1 MPLSENLVDVIQL
14 IGETIRGDRDAMG
27 DLTQLATTD
36 KTSLVAAINEIK
48 NSSGGGGSSIDDD
61 VISTST
67 TWSSAKIDT
76 EITTAIAALIDGAP
90 ETLNTLNKLAVALSE
105 NTGEIATIIDLINT
119 KVDATDIG
127 DTNPDLVGT
136 FNTALAGS

>member
-1 MPLSENLVDVIQL
+1 MALSQNLVDVIEL
-14 IGETIRGDRDAMG
+14 IGETIRGDREAMG
-27 DLTQLATTD
+27 DLSALATTD

-48 NSSGGGGSSIDDD
+48 NSSGGGGSATDDD
-61 VISTST
+61 VTSTST

-76 EITTAIAALIDGAP
+76 EITSAIAALIDGAP

-105 NTGEIATIIDLINT
+105 NTGEIETIISLINQ
-119 KVDATDIG
+119 KVDSADIG

-136 FNTALAGS
+136 FNAALAGS